1 MSSVP
6 SHFRNVETEA
16 QTRGGSWP
24 RFHGLFVAEPGFR
37 LQLGFLAVL
46 PGAEQL
52 TGAGKERFLV
62 GVAHAGRLVCP
73 EKQPDLVVEKPW
85 TRLQHLDQLLPQ
97 GASPPPRMRPA
108 PGGGGAVSALL
119 MGTPGPI
126 RSFTALP
133 PTLPGSVSSSGD
145 AERAS
150 DLPKITQPVFELGLL
165 TP

>member
-85 TRLQHLDQLLPQ
+85 TRLHISTSSCLREPVLRPGCSLRP
-97 GASPPPRMRPA
+97 GA
-108 PGGGGAVSALL
+108 GG
-119 MGTPGPI
+119 
-126 RSFTALP
+126 
-133 PTLPGSVSSSGD
+133 
-145 AERAS
+145 
-150 DLPKITQPVFELGLL
+150 Q
-165 TP
+165 